1 MNAPRSKPAHEVRYG
16 AIKAAIWR
24 NESENGTRYNTT
36 FSKAYRDGDQWKNT
50 DSFGRDDLLVVAKA
64 ASDAHTWI
72 HQQPRESGTD
82 SNPGNGQ
89 GSHQANSSRSAS
101 TSSSSGSQRNRPPR
115 EEADF

>member
-1 MNAPRSKPAHEVRYG
+1 MNAPRSKPVHEVRYG
-16 AIKAAIWR
+16 VIKAAIWR

-36 FSKAYRDGDQWKNT
+36 FSKAYRDGEQWKNT

-72 HQQPRESGTD
+72 HQQPRESGTEN
-82 SNPGNGQ
+82 SPGNGQ
-89 GSHQANSSRSAS
+89 SSSQGTPSRSMSA
-101 TSSSSGSQRNRPPR
+101 SSGSQRNRPPR